1 MRKAL
6 IILSLVLA
14 SAVMY
19 GQEFIAY
26 RDSVENGYN
35 FWLSVPENYD
45 SLEVDVPVIIFLHG
59 KSLCGHDLYQVNRYG
74 TMDAIKRG
82 RQIPALVI
90 APQNPGGHGWKPERV
105 DNVLEWV
112 MARYNGDRNRVYV
125 LGMSLGGYGTI
136 DYVGTYPDKVAAAIG
151 LCGGTT
157 LRDYDGLRQLPL
169 WIVHGTADN
178 KVSINCSKKI
188 VEKMQE
194 LGDTPL
200 LRYDWM
206 QGYNHSDLARFFYM
220 PETYDW
226 LFSHRADVRMVTE
239 PFALTSDLMNN
250 AYRGW
255 NNHNDVHVSDP
266 PRRDHHPVRH
276 RRHVHQLDS
285 LVLPAADTLQLLP
298 EDLRIVMFG
307 DGCWACVDS
316 TGLLSI
322 TDSSFVTRVLNGD
335 GTWVALVPREEQ
347 PEPIPE
353 ESPVE
358 AMQPAAVEPEKE
370 SEPEPVAP
378 EKEFH
383 TVQQGDTL
391 YSLARRYGTTVKALC
406 RLNNIKEDSVIKIGQ
421 KLRVK

>member
-1 MRKAL
+1 M
-6 IILSLVLA
+6 
-14 SAVMY
+14 
-19 GQEFIAY
+19 
-26 RDSVENGYN
+26 
-35 FWLSVPENYD
+35 
-45 SLEVDVPVIIFLHG
+45 
-59 KSLCGHDLYQVNRYG
+59 
-74 TMDAIKRG
+74 
-82 RQIPALVI
+82 
-90 APQNPGGHGWKPERV
+90 
-105 DNVLEWV
+105 
-112 MARYNGDRNRVYV
+112 
-125 LGMSLGGYGTI
+125 
-136 DYVGTYPDKVAAAIG
+136 
-151 LCGGTT
+151 
-157 LRDYDGLRQLPL
+157 
-169 WIVHGTADN
+169 
-178 KVSINCSKKI
+178 
-188 VEKMQE
+188 
-194 LGDTPL
+194 
-200 LRYDWM
+200 
-206 QGYNHSDLARFFYM
+206 
-220 PETYDW
+220 
-226 LFSHRADVRMVTE
+226 
-239 PFALTSDLMNN
+239 
-250 AYRGW
+250 
-255 NNHNDVHVSDP
+255 
-266 PRRDHHPVRH
+266 
-276 RRHVHQLDS
+276 HQLDS

-358 AMQPAAVEPEKE
+358 AVQPAEVEPEKE